1 MNIKGLESLQY
12 RRDSFSSMSVSDG
25 QKEQFKMVRQDRERR
40 RFQWDQNSGQFSFS
54 QEEGAHLEAGVEKLK
69 EMEGSSPGSLA
80 ILLRQY
86 SGVECY
92 QVPLV
97 LTKHLQTFKEF
108 KIHEKLTRH
117 RESYKLN

>member
-1 MNIKGLESLQY
+1 
-12 RRDSFSSMSVSDG
+12 
-25 QKEQFKMVRQDRERR
+25 MVRQDRERR

-108 KIHEKLTRH
+108 KILNKNLT
-117 RESYKLN
+117 SQIA